1 MEKAQVQSFLENCK
15 AAGIEQWSLRFEG
28 GNRSVVSGYDETK
41 IVLRDNDLILIEP
54 SRNYATETG
63 QLNITSTS
71 YEMIDNLRVLD
82 VPFDKAIK
90 LLDNLG
96 IYDDEMK
103 EFMRTIKI
111 RTVVRPGTAGLA
123 PITDAD
129 GNDVI
134 PPGRSVYITE

>member
-28 GNRSVVSGYDETK
+28 GNRSVVNGYDETK

-71 YEMIDNLRVLD
+71 YEMIDNLRV
-82 VPFDKAIK
+82 
-90 LLDNLG
+90 
-96 IYDDEMK
+96 
-103 EFMRTIKI
+103 
-111 RTVVRPGTAGLA
+111 
-123 PITDAD
+123 
-129 GNDVI
+129 
-134 PPGRSVYITE
+134 